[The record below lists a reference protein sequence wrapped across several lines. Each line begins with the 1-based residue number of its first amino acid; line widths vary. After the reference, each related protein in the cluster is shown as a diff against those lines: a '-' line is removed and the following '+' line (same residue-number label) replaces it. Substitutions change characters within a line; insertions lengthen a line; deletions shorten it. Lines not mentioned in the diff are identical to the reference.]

1 MDHETATKILAACNS
16 ITKYFKA
23 SHICNSL
30 LSESAKSLKIEG
42 GGLKCFIKTRWTS
55 MYEATYSFIRM
66 RRALDEVVTNHPEE
80 ITNSTVKK
88 YLKKQDF
95 YDKVNTLA
103 KLLRP
108 IKNAILML
116 EGNQTNLADAFIQMI
131 FIIAEG
137 LRSGIYSLITST
149 AVLAVKG
156 TLGWIYGKHRL
167 HLQTSK
173 VESMAKIR
181 SFYIS
186 KVNEELKYASSKY
199 SQKQHEIPNHIVSV
213 LILENIFDIN
223 AVPFIK
229 DPEDSDSDSD
239 DDDESEDDDKNDN
252 EIETEN
258 ESEEELIMD
267 YDVDELAS
275 KYLD

>member
-1 MDHETATKILAACNS
+1 MGNNSKSCEDLFLQMRQYKLKLVPYKEEFRNNDETPILWWLATDDTKNYLQQLALHILS
-16 ITKYFKA
+16 
-23 SHICNSL
+23 
-30 LSESAKSLKIEG
+30 
-42 GGLKCFIKTRWTS
+42 
-55 MYEATYSFIRM
+55 
-66 RRALDEVVTNHPEE
+66 VTLY
-80 ITNSTVKK
+80 I
-88 YLKKQDF
+88 
-95 YDKVNTLA
+95 
-103 KLLRP
+103 
-108 IKNAILML
+108 
-116 EGNQTNLADAFIQMI
+116 
-131 FIIAEG
+131 
-137 LRSGIYSLITST
+137 
-149 AVLAVKG
+149 
-156 TLGWIYGKHRL
+156 
-167 HLQTSK
+167 
-173 VESMAKIR
+173 ESMAKIR